1 MGLVYIAK
9 NTVNNNVYIGATKRD
24 LKTRVY
30 DHKKTYNNPESRL
43 YDLKL
48 YSAMRKYGFDNFEF
62 EILEECED
70 SNLDELEKAYIQK
83 YNSVK
88 NGYNEALGGKGKP
101 LWTDSQLEACKI
113 LYENNWLLKDIA
125 LLFNSNAKTVSKKLR
140 EKYNIDTRQNSY
152 KTFRKRIC
160 GIDIEEEKVCFDSL
174 SDAGRYLIENNYTNN
189 KNLGSVLAKI
199 EIALKNNCYTAYGFK
214 WNYL

>member
-9 NTVNNNVYIGATKRD
+9 NTVNNKVYIGATKRD

-48 YSAMRKYGFDNFEF
+48 YRAMRKYGFDNFEF
-62 EILEECED
+62 KILQCCDD
-70 SNLDELEKAYIQK
+70 SELDELEKRYIVHFDC
-83 YNSVK
+83 VK
-88 NGYNEALGGKGKP
+88 NGYNEALGGKGKT
-101 LWTDSQLEACKI
+101 LWTDSQLEACKT

-125 LLFNSNAKTVSKKLR
+125 LLFNSSPKTVSKKLR
-140 EKYNIDTRQNSY
+140 DKYNIETRENSH
-152 KTFRKRIC
+152 KSFSKKVC
-160 GIDIEEEKVCFDSL
+160 GIDIEGEKICFDSL
-174 SDAGRYLIENNYTNN
+174 SDAGRYLIAHKYTSN
-189 KNLGSVLAKI
+189 KNLVSVLSKI
-199 EIALKNNCYTAYGFK
+199 EISIKNNNSTAYGFK